1 MRHEGVHELFSAKAQ
16 DCASHVAIEGGARRL
31 TYGELEGAA
40 NALANLLISFA
51 TPRGSLV
58 AILSDDSVAN
68 IVGMIGILKAG
79 CVFVPLDPKI
89 PQKRLQ
95 AIIAETSPEWFVTES
110 KFFGTLGDVMA
121 ERAAQAKVISLDEG
135 LTDVEPHPYRFAR
148 LEAIAADRNTDSVAV
163 AREADEMAYI
173 YFTSGSTGRPK
184 GIAGRLKGIDHFIRW
199 EIKTFGVTEGT
210 RVSQLTLPS
219 FDAFLRDTF
228 TPLCAGGTV
237 CVPSDR
243 ELLLNPAALA
253 EWIDKERINII
264 HCVPS
269 LFRLFSGRVSDSE
282 SFAAL
287 RYVLLSGERV
297 LPADV
302 RRWVEVFGERIP
314 LVNLYGPTETTM
326 TKFFYVIKPEDKDR
340 RSIPIGKP
348 MEGARAIVVNELGAI
363 CPPGTVGEIYIR
375 TPYRTLGY
383 YQQPELTKEVFFQ
396 NPFNN
401 DARDIVYRTGDLG
414 RVLEDG
420 NFEFIGRKDQQ
431 VKIRGVRIEL
441 SEIENLLREHE
452 AVQDVAVTAQN
463 ETSDNNYLCAYVVL
477 AGDTDASA
485 LREHLAQSLPAYM
498 MPSAFVKM
506 EALPRTATG
515 KVDRHALPAL
525 SEALKEAKEARIAPR
540 TPVEEGLAGIWSQ
553 FLDVPRLSVHD
564 NFFALGGHSL
574 LAMQLL
580 SRVRDAFQVEVA
592 LRNFFES
599 PTVAGLAGHVE
610 AALRSAAGTTAPPI
624 GRVERNGEAALSF
637 AQQRLWFL
645 DYLEPGNPAYNISS
659 AVRLSGTL
667 DHAALERAFTEILR
681 RHEVLRTTFAD
692 VEGTPVQTIAK
703 TLPVPLTMIDLSQ
716 LAPDEREERALR
728 LKSEEARRPFDLR
741 RGPLL
746 RVTLLRM
753 SEREHV
759 ALLTMHHIISDD
771 WSMGVLIGEIGKLYE
786 AFVNGEP
793 SPLPEL
799 AVQYADYA
807 HWQQQW
813 LRGEVLETHL
823 DYWRQKLGGG
833 QTPVLRLPTVRP
845 RPAVQ
850 TFRGAR
856 ETLSLSQELT
866 DALKEF
872 CLRQNVTMF
881 MTLLAA
887 FKTLLYRYTNQEEIT
902 VGSPIANRNR
912 SEIEPLIGFFVN
924 TLVLRTDLS
933 GELTFAQ
940 LLERV
945 RDASLAA
952 YAHQDL
958 PFEKIVDALQP
969 TRDLSHTPLFQ
980 VMFTLQNIWMPTLES
995 SSLKMDFLDSHTG
1008 TAKFDLEL
1016 ILVDRGGEALF
1027 GALEYNTDLFDAET
1041 ARRLLG
1047 HFRQLLESIV
1057 ANPQQKLADLPLL
1070 AEDERRRMLVEWND
1084 SAISYPLDSC
1094 IHELFEAQVERTP
1107 EAIAVTFH
1115 DEQLTY
1121 AQLNARV
1128 NKLAH
1133 ALVEHGV
1140 GAEVIVA
1147 LLAER
1152 GIDFLTAV
1160 LAIFKAGGAYVPLD
1174 PAHPTPRLRSVL
1186 AESRSSLVLSTRE
1199 FVPALSDALTGLS
1212 EERPELLLIE
1222 KLLEGERP
1230 VENLPRRCAP
1240 ANLAYVIFTS
1250 GSTGVPK
1257 GAMVEH
1263 RGMLNHLYAKI
1274 TDLKLTGADTVAQ
1287 TASQCFDIS
1296 VWQFLAALLV
1306 GGRVCVFDDEA
1317 AHDAARLLEEIRR
1330 QRINIFETVPTLL
1343 RATLNHSEASG
1354 AERLRLDGLRWM
1366 LVTGE
1371 ALPPDICRQ
1380 WLDVY
1385 PEVPLMNA
1393 YGPTECSDDVTHC
1406 VISVP
1411 PSAEVAHMPIGRPVS
1426 NMKLYILDARLNPV
1440 PVGVSGELY
1449 VGGVGVGRGY
1459 LNNARQTAQVFI
1471 PHPFS
1476 EVPGARLYKTGD
1488 LARFLPDGQIEFLGR
1503 IDYQVKIRG
1512 FRIELGEI
1520 ETALAAHPAVH
1531 DAVVLVREDV
1541 PGDKR
1546 LVAYVV
1552 PAGDERVSTSELRNF
1567 LKQRLP
1573 EYMSPSAFV
1582 VLDALPLTSN
1592 GKVDRKALPAPEGER
1607 PELNAEFSLP
1617 RTTSEAQLVDIWQ
1630 QVLRVE
1636 RVGIHDNFF
1645 ELGGDS
1651 ILMIQIISK
1660 ANAVGLH
1667 LTLRQFFQHQ
1677 TVAELAA
1684 LVSDA
1689 QHVHAEQGIV
1699 TGDVPLTPV
1708 QHWLV
1713 EQNLADL
1720 HHFNL
1725 ALMLEVP
1732 SSDNSALW
1740 SEVVRQL
1747 LSHHD
1752 ALRLRF
1758 DRQETGWRQFN
1769 DAPGETVPFSW
1780 LNLAEMPEQEQ
1791 SQAIERAAAELQAS
1805 LNLSAGPIVRI
1816 ALFHL
1821 GANQRGRL
1829 LIVIH
1834 HMAIDGVSW
1843 RILIED
1849 LMLAHEQ
1856 LSRGETVRLPSKTTS
1871 FKRWAERLD
1880 EHARSLELQQE
1891 ASYWLSE
1898 PRRRVRRLPLDFP
1911 HGLNT
1916 VDSTRFI
1923 TRTLT
1928 NEETRLLLQSVP
1940 AVFHTQI
1947 DEVLLTALAQT
1958 FKNWTGKRRLLVDVE
1973 GHGREDLFTDADL
1986 SRTVGWFTA
1995 IYPVLLDLGESVQ
2008 IEDALR
2014 AVSEQL
2020 RAVPN
2025 QGIGYGLLRYLAA
2038 DAGTREMLGQLPP
2051 SEVIFN
2057 YLGQFDNNLTEA
2069 SSAWGLASE
2078 SIGSVRSPRQQRR
2091 YLLEI
2096 TGSVSGERLHL
2107 TWKYSEN
2114 IHKRATV
2121 ERLANGYTHAL
2132 QSIIKRHQAHAA
2144 PPRAEA
2150 ASDFPGI
2157 DLNQEKLDKILSE
2170 LKLNG

>member
-1 MRHEGVHELFSAKAQ
+1 MAEATP
-16 DCASHVAIEGGARRL
+16 SHVAIDGGARRL
-31 TYGELEGAA
+31 TYGELEAAA
-40 NALANLLISFA
+40 NALANLLLSSA

-58 AILSDDSVAN
+58 AILSDDSFVN

-79 CVFVPLDPKI
+79 CAFVPLDPKI
-89 PQKRLQ
+89 PVQRLR
-95 AIIAETSPEWFVTES
+95 AIISEISPEWFVTES
-110 KFFGTLGDVMA
+110 KFYGTLSDVLDA
-121 ERAAQAKVISLDEG
+121 RAAQAKVISLDEATG
-135 LTDVEPHPYRFAR
+135 AEPHPHPSRFAR
-148 LEAIAADRNTDSVAV
+148 LEEMTAQGKTQKVSVE
-163 AREADEMAYI
+163 RDADEMAYI
-173 YFTSGSTGRPK
+173 YFTSGSTGKPK
-184 GIAGRLKGIDHFIRW
+184 GIAGRLKGIDHFIKW
-199 EIKTFGVTEGT
+199 EIKTFGVTQGT

-237 CVPSDR
+237 CVPPDR
-243 ELLLNPAALA
+243 ERLLNPSSLAA
-253 EWIDKERINII
+253 WIDEERINLV

-269 LFRLFSGRVSDSE
+269 LFRLFSGQVSDSK
-282 SFAAL
+282 SFASL

-326 TKFFYVIKPEDKDR
+326 TKFFYVIKAEDKDR
-340 RSIPIGKP
+340 RSIPIGQP
-348 MEGARAIVVNELGAI
+348 MEGARAVVVNELGAV

-401 DARDIVYRTGDLG
+401 DAKDIVYRTGDLG

-452 AVQDVAVTAQN
+452 AVQDVAVTARN
-463 ETSDNNYLCAYVVL
+463 DANDNNYLCAYVVL
-477 AGDTDASA
+477 AGETETGA
-485 LREHLAQSLPAYM
+485 LRDYLAQSLPSYM
-498 MPSAFVKM
+498 MPAAFVKM
-506 EALPRTATG
+506 EALPRTITG
-515 KVDRHALPAL
+515 KVDRRALPAL
-525 SEALKEAKEARIAPR
+525 SEALKEVKEVRVAPR
-540 TPVEEGLAGIWSQ
+540 TPVEEGLAGIWTHL
-553 FLDVPRLSVHD
+553 LDVPRPGIHD
-564 NFFALGGHSL
+564 NFFELGGHSL
-574 LAMQLL
+574 LAMQML

-610 AALRSAAGTTAPPI
+610 AAMRTEAGTSAPPI
-624 GRVERNGEAALSF
+624 RRVERRGEAALSF

-645 DYLEPGNPAYNISS
+645 DHLEPGNPAYNISA

-667 DHAALERAFTEILR
+667 DLPALERAFAEIVR

-692 VEGTPVQTIAK
+692 VEGTPVQTIAT
-703 TLPVPLTMIDLSQ
+703 TLPVPLTTIDLSEM
-716 LAPDEREERALR
+716 ATDEREARALR

-741 RGPLL
+741 SGPLL
-746 RVTLLRM
+746 RVLLLRM
-753 SEREHV
+753 SEHEHI

-771 WSMGVLIGEIGKLYE
+771 WSMGVLIGEIGTLYE
-786 AFVNGEP
+786 AFVKGEP
-793 SPLPEL
+793 SPLAEL
-799 AVQYADYA
+799 SVQYADYA

-813 LRGEVLETHL
+813 LRGDVLETHL
-823 DYWRQKLGGG
+823 DYWRQKLGNS

-845 RPAVQ
+845 RPAMQ

-856 ETLSLSQELT
+856 ETLALSQELT

-872 CLRQNVTMF
+872 CLRHNVTMF

-887 FKTLLYRYTNQEEIT
+887 FKTLLHRYTNQEEIT

-969 TRDLSHTPLFQ
+969 ARDLSHTPLFQ

-995 SSLKMDFLDSHTG
+995 SSLKMDFLESNTG
-1008 TAKFDLEL
+1008 TAKFDMEL
-1016 ILVDRGGEALF
+1016 ILVDRGDAALG

-1047 HFRQLLESIV
+1047 HFRRLLESV
-1057 ANPQQKLADLPLL
+1057 VTDPQQKIADLPLL
-1070 AEDERRRMLVEWND
+1070 ADEERRRLLVEWND
-1084 SAISYPLDSC
+1084 SAVSYPLSSC
-1094 IHELFEAQVERTP
+1094 IHELFEAQAGRTP
-1107 EAIAVTFH
+1107 DMIAVTFR

-1121 AQLNARV
+1121 AQLNARA

-1140 GAEVIVA
+1140 GGEVLVA

-1152 GIDFLTAV
+1152 GIDFLTAI
-1160 LAIFKAGGAYVPLD
+1160 LAVFKAGGAYVPLD

-1186 AESRSSLVLSTRE
+1186 AESRSSLVLATKE
-1199 FVPALSDALTGLS
+1199 FMPVLSDALTGLS
-1212 EERPELLLIE
+1212 EERPELLSIE
-1222 KLLEGERP
+1222 ELLEGERP
-1230 VENLPRRCAP
+1230 AENLPRRCAP
-1240 ANLAYVIFTS
+1240 ENLAYVIFTS

-1274 TDLKLTGADTVAQ
+1274 SDLELTGADTVAQ

-1330 QRINIFETVPTLL
+1330 QRITIFETVPTLL
-1343 RATLNHSEASG
+1343 RATLDHAEASG
-1354 AERLRLDGLRWM
+1354 AERLPLDALRWM

-1371 ALPPDICRQ
+1371 ALPPDLCRQ
-1380 WLDVY
+1380 WLAAY
-1385 PEVPLMNA
+1385 PRVPLLNA

-1406 VISVP
+1406 VISTP
-1411 PSAEVAHMPIGRPVS
+1411 PAGDVVHTPIGRPVS
-1426 NMKLYILDARLNPV
+1426 NMSLYILDSRLKPV

-1459 LNNARQTAQVFI
+1459 LNNQSQTAQVFI

-1520 ETALAAHPAVH
+1520 ETALVAHAAVH

-1552 PAGDERVSTSELRNF
+1552 PSAGERASTSELRGF
-1567 LKQRLP
+1567 VKQRLP
-1573 EYMSPSAFV
+1573 EYMTPSAFV
-1582 VLDALPLTSN
+1582 VLDALPLTPN

-1607 PELNAEFSLP
+1607 PELREEFSPP
-1617 RTTSEAQLVDIWQ
+1617 RTPSEAQLVEIWR

-1677 TVAELAA
+1677 TIAELSA

-1689 QHVHAEQGIV
+1689 QHVHAEQGAV

-1713 EQNLADL
+1713 EQNLEDP

-1732 SSDNSALW
+1732 SSEDAARW
-1740 SEVVRQL
+1740 SEVVRAM

-1758 DRQETGWRQFN
+1758 FRQDAGWRQFN
-1769 DAPGETVPFSW
+1769 DAPGERVPFSYV
-1780 LNLAEMPEQEQ
+1780 NLAELPEHEQ
-1791 SQAIERAAAELQAS
+1791 SQAIETAAAELQAS
-1805 LNLSAGPIVRI
+1805 LDLSEGPIVRF

-1821 GANQRGRL
+1821 GAERRGRL

-1843 RILIED
+1843 RILVED
-1849 LMLAHEQ
+1849 IMLAHEQ

-1880 EHARSLELQQE
+1880 EHARSAELQQE

-1898 PRRRVRRLPLDFP
+1898 PRRRVRRLPLDFTR
-1911 HGLNT
+1911 GVNT

-1923 TRTLT
+1923 TKTLT

-1940 AVFHTQI
+1940 ALFHTQI

-1958 FKNWTGKRRLLVDVE
+1958 FKHWTGKRRLLVDVE
-1973 GHGREDLFTDADL
+1973 GHGREDLFADADL

-1995 IYPVLLDLGESVQ
+1995 IYPVLLDLGESAQ
-2008 IEDALR
+2008 IDEALR
-2014 AVSEQL
+2014 AVKEQL

-2025 QGIGYGLLRYLAA
+2025 QGIGYGLLRYLGA
-2038 DAGTREMLGQLPP
+2038 DAETREALGQLPP

-2069 SSAWGLASE
+2069 SPAWGLASE

-2121 ERLANGYTHAL
+2121 ERLANGFTHAL
-2132 QSIIKRHQAHAA
+2132 QSIIKRQRA
-2144 PPRAEA
+2144 PANDGA
-2150 ASDFPGI
+2150 DASRGFPGI